1 MPLLA
6 SRAVSEPHK
15 QAEIDSRTPQFMAR
29 EASKPFGWA
38 PAHFAE
44 WATIELMLGAVGA
57 TPGAHVLDV
66 GCGSGW
72 TTLFLAEAGYDA
84 LGLDLVAANVELCR
98 ERARRWGSSARFEV
112 ADMDALP
119 AGEPA
124 DIALIFDALHHSRR
138 QAAVLGGVGRRLAP
152 GGWLLLG
159 EPTWLHR
166 LSPGARATTRE
177 LGWSERG
184 LTLHGLRRDMRAAGF
199 EPPRRFFQPTAPY
212 ESRVTGTLWQL
223 ARLLGASVLVAPH
236 GHYWL
241 AARRAP

>member
-1 MPLLA
+1 MH
-6 SRAVSEPHK
+6 EPHK
-15 QAEIDSRTPQFMAR
+15 QAEVDSRTPEFMAR
-29 EASKPFGWA
+29 EASKPFGWD
-38 PAHFAE
+38 PAHFVE
-44 WATIELMLGAVGA
+44 WATVAYMLDAIGAQ
-57 TPGAHVLDV
+57 PGASVLDV

-84 LGLDLVAANVELCR
+84 LGVDLVPANVELCR
-98 ERARRWGSSARFEV
+98 ERAQRWGSRARFEV

-119 AGEPA
+119 DGEPT
-124 DIALIFDALHHSRR
+124 DVALIFDALHHSTR
-138 QAAVLGGVGRRLAP
+138 QPAVLAGVARRLKP

-184 LTLHGLRRDMRAAGF
+184 LTLRGLRRDLRAAGF
-199 EPPRRFFQPTAPY
+199 DTTRRFFQPTQPY
-212 ESRVTGTLWQL
+212 ESRIKGTAWQL

-241 AARRAP
+241 AARNTGLA